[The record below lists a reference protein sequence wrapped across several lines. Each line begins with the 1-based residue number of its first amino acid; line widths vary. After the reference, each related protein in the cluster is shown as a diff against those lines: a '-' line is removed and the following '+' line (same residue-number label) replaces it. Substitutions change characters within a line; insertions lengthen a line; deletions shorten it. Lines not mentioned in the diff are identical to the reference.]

1 MNIPTLVN
9 TDNIC
14 LFCGNEMP
22 RSYEERTPYFECYCA
37 DAVKDGNISKQI
49 MALTDSR
56 PKARYDVTT
65 KLVLIKIEDN
75 EKEN

>member
-1 MNIPTLVN
+1 MNIPILVN

-22 RSYEERTPYFECYCA
+22 QRYEDTPYFECYCA
-37 DAVKDGNISKQI
+37 DAVKDRDISKQI
-49 MALTDSR
+49 MKLTDSR

-65 KLVLIKIEDN
+65 KLVLIKVEDN